1 MRRGQGKAERDARF
15 RQLVD
20 EAKRQHNIT
29 DVMAKHAKVT
39 KAGRE
44 KVSLCAFHKERSPSM
59 RLNDAKGTYHCFGC
73 GASGDIVQLVM
84 HLQGVGFMDAMRW
97 LGAADLPDVDPAE
110 RIRAAAEDVAER
122 AQAIADARM
131 MWDRCVDPTGTAAET
146 YLRTCRG
153 ITMDLPPVVRFG
165 VVPTS
170 RDEHGNWKQPYP
182 ALVLSVIDNAGDVV
196 GLQRVFLRDDGQD
209 KRWGKRSKLSLGRP
223 RGAAVRLQAG
233 ISGEVVMCEG
243 PEDGLSLAQELPDR
257 TVWVALGTAMM
268 PEIVMPPS
276 LRTITIAGQN
286 DAAGRAAVEAARVRF
301 VEQGIAVRL
310 MYPDPAF
317 SDWND
322 QLRGIRA

>member
-20 EAKRQHNIT
+20 EAKRRHNIS
-29 DVMAKHAKVT
+29 DVMAKHAKVV

-44 KVSLCAFHKERSPSM
+44 KRSLCPFHTEKSASFQ
-59 RLNDAKGTYHCFGC
+59 LSDAKGTYYCFGC
-73 GASGDIVQLVM
+73 AAAGDIVQLVM

-97 LGAADLPDVDPAE
+97 LGAADLPDVDPAD
-110 RIRAAAEDVAER
+110 RIRAAAEDAAER
-122 AQAIADARM
+122 AQAVADARL
-131 MWDRCVDPTGTAAET
+131 MWDRCVDPAGTPAEA

-153 ITMDLPPVVRFG
+153 ITMALPPAVRFG

-170 RDEHGNWKQPYP
+170 RDEHGNWKRPYP
-182 ALVLSVIDNAGDVV
+182 ALVLSVIDGAGEVV
-196 GLQRVFLRDDGQD
+196 GLQRVFLHDDGSG

-243 PEDGLSLAQELPDR
+243 PEDGLSLAQELPAC

-268 PEIVMPPS
+268 PEIQLPPS
-276 LRTITIAGQN
+276 LQAITIAGQN
-286 DAAGRAAVEAARVRF
+286 DAPGRAAVEAARSRF

-310 MYPDPAF
+310 IYPDPRF
-317 SDWND
+317 KDWND
-322 QLRGIRA
+322 ELRGILV

>member
-1 MRRGQGKAERDARF
+1 MRRGAGRAERDARF
-15 RQLVD
+15 RQMVD
-20 EAKRQHNIT
+20 DAKRQHNIT

-44 KVSLCAFHKERSPSM
+44 GVSLCAFHQEKSASM
-59 RLNDAKGTYHCFGC
+59 RLNDARGTYHCFGC

-84 HLQGVGFMDAMRW
+84 HLQGLDFMGAMRW
-97 LGAADLPDVDPAE
+97 LGAADLPDVDPAD
-110 RIRAAAEDVAER
+110 RIRAAEEDAAQR
-122 AQAIADARM
+122 AQAVADARL
-131 MWDRCVDPTGTAAET
+131 MWDRCVDPAGTPAET
-146 YLRTCRG
+146 YLRHCRG
-153 ITMDLPPVVRFG
+153 VTMDLPPAVRFG

-170 RDEHGNWKQPYP
+170 RDEHGQWKRPYP

-196 GLQRVFLRDDGQD
+196 GLQRVFLRDDGRD
-209 KRWGKRSKLSLGRP
+209 KRWGKKSKLSLGRP

-243 PEDGLSLAQELPDR
+243 PEDGLSLAQGLPDC

-276 LRTITIAGQN
+276 LRAITIAGQN

-310 MYPDPAF
+310 MYPDAAF
-317 SDWND
+317 KDWND
-322 QLRGIRA
+322 QLRGVRA